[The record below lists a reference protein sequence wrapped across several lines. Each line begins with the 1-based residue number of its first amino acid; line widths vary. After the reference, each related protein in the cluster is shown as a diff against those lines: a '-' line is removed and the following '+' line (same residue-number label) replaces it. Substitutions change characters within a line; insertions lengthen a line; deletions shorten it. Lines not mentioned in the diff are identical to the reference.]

1 MRRIVILIVLIQIV
15 NSVLA
20 CTCFSFKDNKG
31 NIVFGR
37 NFDFPVGE
45 GHIEINKRNMRKT
58 AFINSSGKKIVWI
71 SKFGSIS
78 FNQIGREFPYGGMN
92 EAGLVIEQMWL
103 EETQYP
109 VEDKRYALTA
119 LQWIQYQ
126 LDNSSNIQDV
136 ISSDTLIRISN
147 KSVARIHFLIA
158 DASGKVAVVEFIGGK
173 MQIHQKDKLP
183 FPALANCPYERSL
196 KYKRTIEHHEN
207 IEFNNWTKNS
217 SGRFMKAVSMLNKYD
232 ETKNIIDYSF
242 SILDSVAQGEGTK
255 WSIVYDISKK
265 RIFFKTRKNVL
276 IQSLSFKD
284 FDFSCNQAN
293 LFISISDTINNINS
307 FHISNYRANYLLQ
320 KSVVS
325 KVKFLENTITD
336 EMIVETAKYS
346 ETILCVCNQ
355 SVKN

>member
-1 MRRIVILIVLIQIV
+1 MRRIVILVVLTLIV

-20 CTCFSFKDNKG
+20 CTCFSFMDKNG

-45 GHIEINKRNMRKT
+45 GHIEINKRNMRKI
-58 AFINSSGKKIVWI
+58 AFINSSEEKIVWI

-109 VEDKRYALTA
+109 ADDKRYPLTA

-126 LDNSSNIQDV
+126 LDNSANIQD
-136 ISSDTLIRISN
+136 IIGSDTLIRISN

-158 DASGKVAVVEFIGGK
+158 DASGSVAVIEFIGGK

-196 KYKRTIEHHEN
+196 KYKQTIEHHEN
-207 IEFNNWTKNS
+207 IEFNDWTKTS
-217 SGRFMKAVSMLNKYD
+217 SGRFVKATSMINNYD
-232 ETKNIIDYSF
+232 EKQNIIDYSF
-242 SILDSVAQGEGTK
+242 SILDSVAQGNGTQ

-265 RIFFKTRKNVL
+265 KIFFKTRKNKH
-276 IQSLSFKD
+276 IQSLNFKD
-284 FDFSCNQAN
+284 FDFSCSSP
-293 LFISISDTINNINS
+293 SIFLAVSDTVKNINS
-307 FHISNYRANYLLQ
+307 FHISNYKANYLLQ

-325 KVKFLENTITD
+325 KVDFLKNTITN
-336 EMIVETAKYS
+336 EMIEKTAKYA
-346 ETILCVCNQ
+346 ETVSCVGIE
-355 SVKN
+355 